1 MKRILIAILL
11 ISIISCSK
19 NNSSRTDEDIVI
31 ANRIEL
37 NIPSEI
43 SDYYNDLAI
52 TSDASLNE
60 QQLKEH
66 TVDNHTTIL
75 SYGQRHQYL
84 YNADADESNSD
95 NVILMYSGESRYWE
109 EYTSGNNPYQPQ
121 TFNTEHIYPQ
131 SLLGADNAVTD
142 LHHLRA
148 CDGDVNSNRSNYP
161 FIDGSGNY
169 KLGNNEWYP
178 GDDWRGDV
186 ARMILYLNIRYG
198 EDFNSVGGLS
208 LFLKWNAEDPVSTFE
223 EQRNNVIEA
232 AQGNRNPFIDNPY
245 LATLIWGGTAAEN
258 KWE

>member
-1 MKRILIAILL
+1 MKKLFAVLVFIVFLNCSKDNSKSKQNEIAITN
-11 ISIISCSK
+11 K
-19 NNSSRTDEDIVI
+19 I
-31 ANRIEL
+31 AF
-37 NIPSEI
+37 NIPSQI
-43 SDYYNDLAI
+43 NDYYNDLTF
-52 TSDASLNE
+52 TSDTSFNK

-66 TVDNHTTIL
+66 TTNNHTTIL

-84 YNADADESNSD
+84 YNADADESNSN

-109 EYTSGNNPYQPQ
+109 EYTSGNNSYQPQ

-161 FIDGSGNY
+161 FIDGSGTY
-169 KLGNNEWYP
+169 KLENNEWYP

-198 EDFNSVGGLS
+198 EDFNSVGGLA